1 MGFFAKLFGRKTS
14 VKKVKQQ
21 KTQAQKA
28 KYAEDYF
35 SVDTGASH
43 GVAAHLLPSPIA
55 TQAAHH
61 VLQEKMQGIA
71 QLPNVWNELQQAI
84 TRGDSSKGIA
94 KIVRHDPGLT
104 AEILKVANSAGFG
117 SQKEI
122 SDISQAVVRLGSQAV
137 RAVAIKYCTSDLTKQ
152 WRTPF
157 SIQRLWKHAMAVSML
172 STITAEYIP
181 GCDRGVATTL
191 GLLHDIGRTGLNSLS
206 TMPFHYKPD
215 VDRGFLNYEYEHFDC
230 THIEA
235 GVLLAQQWNLPEVL
249 QEGIRF
255 HHHPALGAM
264 DTIPESVCREVLAVY
279 LADYL
284 SIHFD
289 FQGGNPHL
297 VEPHPSFAPLLQHPL
312 NDIAHDSRVS
322 KELWRIQAID
332 M

>member
-21 KTQAQKA
+21 KTRVQEE

-43 GVAAHLLPSPIA
+43 GVAAHLLPPPVA

-61 VLQEKMQGIA
+61 ILKEKMQNLA
-71 QLPNVWNELQQAI
+71 QLPSVWNELQQAI
-84 TRGDSSKGIA
+84 TRGDSSNGIA

-137 RAVAIKYCTSDLTKQ
+137 RAVAIKYCTSDMNKQ

-157 SIQRLWKHAMAVSML
+157 SVQGLWKHAMAVSML

-181 GCDRGVATTL
+181 GCDRGVASTL
-191 GLLHDIGRTGLNSLS
+191 GLLHDIGRIGLNSLGE
-206 TMPFHYKPD
+206 MPFRDQAD
-215 VDRGFLNYEYEHFDC
+215 VDGGFLNYEYEHFGC

-255 HHHPALGAM
+255 HHHPGLGAV
-264 DTIPESVCREVLAVY
+264 DAVPEQVCREVLAVY

-289 FQGGNPHL
+289 VQGGNPHV
-297 VEPHPSFAPLLQHPL
+297 VEPHPSFAALLQHPL

-322 KELWRIQAID
+322 KELWRIQA
-332 M
+332 MGM